1 MPTVTVEGRVI
12 NVPEGLSHRQ
22 MEKYVDRVLA
32 GEDPSGVT
40 TAPAP
45 KAEDYQIDGGDI
57 LRAAGQGL
65 WSFGDEIEA
74 GFRTGFGFAGD
85 YDATKEQ
92 INREIAQARKANP
105 WAMNGVELATGFVAP
120 GGNIARGIKLG
131 TKGAQTLGQAF
142 KQGAVQGTFDGALS
156 GLGASEADNGIGL
169 LADTLGGAA
178 LGASIGAPAAAVIPG
193 VGKLFARDDEANS
206 IIREAVAESG
216 MNAQGVNARL
226 GQLGDQATMA
236 DLAPEIM
243 AVAQSAQ
250 GIAGPSSRNLKML
263 ADRNAA
269 APYRM
274 ADEVTTQTG
283 STIDSAAIEKQRLFD
298 ERQRIAAEEYA
309 PVDAATFTTDE
320 AAVLLD
326 NPLANGRGTS
336 NKPIQKAINAY
347 AASSDNNLNV
357 AQLEKMIA
365 GDPEIDLPG
374 AVPGRVLADAR
385 SFISDKVE
393 DLKINAPNESRILG
407 DTLRQFDDFLDQVP
421 GYTQANANYA
431 RSSQLMGDIDAG
443 TKFAQNSNAY
453 GDDRRLLREL
463 DANDPERRAALAV
476 GAQSDLIN
484 DLLMSGGARQTGDA
498 TTRLGSAEQS
508 RLRQSAAN
516 VNLEDVVARERT
528 FHDTFS
534 QLTPTINSKTSG
546 SNQAKERLENRMSVM
561 SRAADLVSPGRA
573 AAKTVADKVEKRFAL
588 KNKEVAAQ
596 IADRLLKQGMSP
608 DEVIKLLDQPE
619 GAKMIAN
626 LIAKTQGPLQGA
638 TRAATVGILGE

>member
-12 NVPEGLSHRQ
+12 NVPENLSHRQ

-32 GEDPSGVT
+32 GEDPAGEK
-40 TAPAP
+40 PPP
-45 KAEDYQIDGGDI
+45 KAKDYQIDSGDL
-57 LRAAGQGL
+57 LRAAAQGL

-92 INREIAQARKANP
+92 INREIEQARDANP
-105 WAMNGVELATGFVAP
+105 WAMNGVELAAGFLAP
-120 GGNIARGIKLG
+120 GGNIARGVSLG
-131 TKGAQTLGQAF
+131 TKGAKTLGQAF
-142 KQGAVQGTFDGALS
+142 KQGAVQGLFDGALS
-156 GLGASEADNGIGL
+156 GLGASEADNVTGV
-169 LADTLGGAA
+169 LADVAGGGM
-178 LGASIGAPAAAVIPG
+178 LGAGIGAPAAAIIPG
-193 VGKLFARDDEANS
+193 VGKLFVRDDEANS
-206 IIREAVAESG
+206 IIREAFSEAG
-216 MNAQGVNARL
+216 MNAQAVNNRL

-236 DLAPEIM
+236 DLAPEVM

-250 GIAGPSSRNLKML
+250 GIAGPNSRNLKML
-263 ADRNAA
+263 ADRNAQ

-274 ADEVTTQTG
+274 ANEVTEQTG
-283 STIDSAAIEKQRLFD
+283 ATIDSAAIEKQRLFD
-298 ERQRIAAEEYA
+298 ERQRIAAEEYS
-309 PVDAATFTTDE
+309 PVDATTFTTDE
-320 AAVLLD
+320 AAVLLE
-326 NPLANGRGTS
+326 NPLASGRGTS

-374 AVPGRVLADAR
+374 AVPARVLADAR

-393 DLKINAPNESRILG
+393 DLRINAPNESRILG
-407 DTLRQFDDFLDQVP
+407 DTLRQFDEFLDQIP

-443 TKFAQNSNAY
+443 TKFAQNANAY

-463 DANDPERRAALAV
+463 DTTDPERRAALAV

-516 VNLEDVVARERT
+516 VNLEDIVSRERT
-528 FHDTFS
+528 FHDTFA

-546 SNQAKERLENRMSVM
+546 SNQAKERLENRMGIL
-561 SRAADLVSPGRA
+561 SRATDLISPSRA

-588 KNKEVAAQ
+588 KNKEVASQ
-596 IADRLLKQGMSP
+596 IADQLLTQGMTP
-608 DEVIKLLDQPE
+608 EQVIGLLEQPE
-619 GAKMIAN
+619 GVKMIAG
-626 LIAKTQGPLQGA
+626 LIAKTQGAVQGA